1 VDREALIE
9 KMQSKDP
16 ISILLVD
23 DDPAEYTIWKRMFES
38 FEGPELRLEHVE
50 DIAAAISRVSDGGV
64 DLVFL
69 DNRLSPSQDFRD
81 TAPELRKAGYTGPI
95 GIISSDIS
103 GTYFREF
110 REFGVDFRVGKDE
123 IDANMIAF
131 IVVEY
136 TRNQLSEVCA
146 EDLR

>member
-1 VDREALIE
+1 MTDMKSSNLT
-9 KMQSKDP
+9 
-16 ISILLVD
+16 SILLID
-23 DDPAEYTIWKRMFES
+23 DDPIEYTIWKRKLES
-38 FEGPELRLEHVE
+38 FERPELRLEHVA
-50 DIAAAISRVSDGGV
+50 DIEAAIHRVTEGGV
-64 DLVFL
+64 DLIFL
-69 DNRLSPSQDFRD
+69 DNRLSPAQDFRD
-81 TAPELRKAGYTGPI
+81 TAPKLRKAGYTGPI

-103 GTYFREF
+103 GAYFREF

-131 IVVEY
+131 IIAEY